1 MCKDTSLTITP
12 AFWRLRAVGLY
23 DIAEGLTTEDIFK
36 KYAFRSDVS
45 RKWTCFDLKGLGGV
59 IPQASRDMQVTHRTY
74 CLEMLKSLILGTFN

>member
-1 MCKDTSLTITP
+1 
-12 AFWRLRAVGLY
+12 VVLY

-59 IPQASRDMQVTHRTY
+59 IPQASRETQETHRMY
-74 CLEMLKSLILGTFN
+74 CLEMLKSLILGMFD